1 MFVPRYSFR
10 CLLILRTS
18 ARSSPPSIT
27 RQALTPSLTRS
38 SGGARRS
45 KRCGSLSNGWQRYAA
60 MTKKRKVLTIAA
72 VVLFAAGPVLF
83 YEYSD
88 LLDASH
94 DRVRC
99 GAWYAD
105 YLKYTKYSNTR
116 NYMTET

>member
-1 MFVPRYSFR
+1 
-10 CLLILRTS
+10 
-18 ARSSPPSIT
+18 
-27 RQALTPSLTRS
+27 
-38 SGGARRS
+38 
-45 KRCGSLSNGWQRYAA
+45 

-116 NYMTET
+116 NYMTETRYCEQLEFEAWCCRFAGIVSIAAGLVCIYFAFRRPAAVKTDVAVKDQ